1 MKKSKAKST
10 KLQPFITLKKER
22 IQPVK
27 LEESFAYLGKNFNFN
42 MNCDERKTELKS
54 EVLKY
59 ILTIDKLPLKCRSK
73 IDIVQRYVFSK
84 LNDMFSLVSQ
94 FITLLKRRSLSVV
107 ILPTLV
113 YQRKCLVST
122 LKQLN
127 KYKHSVNSV
136 LVEFLKRH
144 KMKKLELCITLPAV
158 KMLNLIL
165 SSHLLK
171 YLKTIKLNSTLR
183 TLYRNNLKNL
193 HGTVSIISTNNQIT
207 RRTISRQFT
216 HKLAECNI

>member
-84 LNDMFSLVSQ
+84 LKGRFSVYNTSETQ
-94 FITLLKRRSLSVV
+94 IPISGNITHLSL
-107 ILPTLV
+107 P
-113 YQRKCLVST
+113 K
-122 LKQLN
+122 
-127 KYKHSVNSV
+127 
-136 LVEFLKRH
+136 
-144 KMKKLELCITLPAV
+144 
-158 KMLNLIL
+158 KMLGFNI
-165 SSHLLK
+165 
-171 YLKTIKLNSTLR
+171 KTA
-183 TLYRNNLKNL
+183 
-193 HGTVSIISTNNQIT
+193 Q
-207 RRTISRQFT
+207 
-216 HKLAECNI
+216 

>member
-84 LNDMFSLVSQ
+84 LKGRFSVYNTSETQ
-94 FITLLKRRSLSVV
+94 IPISGNITHLSLPKKMLGFNIKTARQIRAQCKFSVRRILKTSRNEKIR
-107 ILPTLV
+107 I
-113 YQRKCLVST
+113 
-122 LKQLN
+122 
-127 KYKHSVNSV
+127 
-136 LVEFLKRH
+136 
-144 KMKKLELCITLPAV
+144 CITLPAAT
-158 KMLNLIL
+158 MLNLIL
-165 SSHLLK
+165 FLNLLE
-171 YLKTIKLNSTLR
+171 YLKAVKLNSTLR
-183 TLYRNNLKNL
+183 KLYRSKVKNL
-193 HGTVSIISTNNQIT
+193 HGTVSLISTN
-207 RRTISRQFT
+207 
-216 HKLAECNI
+216 KLE

>member
-73 IDIVQRYVFSK
+73 IDIVQRYIFSK
-84 LNDMFSLVSQ
+84 LKGRFSVYNTSETQ
-94 FITLLKRRSLSVV
+94 IPISGNITHLSL
-107 ILPTLV
+107 P
-113 YQRKCLVST
+113 K
-122 LKQLN
+122 
-127 KYKHSVNSV
+127 
-136 LVEFLKRH
+136 
-144 KMKKLELCITLPAV
+144 
-158 KMLNLIL
+158 KMLGFNI
-165 SSHLLK
+165 
-171 YLKTIKLNSTLR
+171 KTAQ
-183 TLYRNNLKNL
+183 
-193 HGTVSIISTNNQIT
+193 QI
-207 RRTISRQFT
+207 Q
-216 HKLAECNI
+216 A